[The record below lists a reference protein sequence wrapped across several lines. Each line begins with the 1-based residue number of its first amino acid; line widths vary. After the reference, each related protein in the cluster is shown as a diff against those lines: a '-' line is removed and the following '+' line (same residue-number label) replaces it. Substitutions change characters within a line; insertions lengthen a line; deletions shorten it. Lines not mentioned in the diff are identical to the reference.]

1 VKIAILKTSISR
13 KKLLKGDFTPDS
25 EEIVG
30 YEEVD
35 EDEFYGPLVRLFYE
49 KLKEAYKESV
59 SN

>member
-1 VKIAILKTSISR
+1 MKIAILKTSISR

-35 EDEFYGPLVRLFYE
+35 EDEFYGPLARLFYE
-49 KLKEAYKESV
+49 RLKEVYKDSAP
-59 SN
+59 N

>member
-1 VKIAILKTSISR
+1 MKIAILKTSISR

-35 EDEFYGPLVRLFYE
+35 EDEFYGPLVKIFYE
-49 KLKEAYKESV
+49 KIKEASKESV
-59 SN
+59 PN